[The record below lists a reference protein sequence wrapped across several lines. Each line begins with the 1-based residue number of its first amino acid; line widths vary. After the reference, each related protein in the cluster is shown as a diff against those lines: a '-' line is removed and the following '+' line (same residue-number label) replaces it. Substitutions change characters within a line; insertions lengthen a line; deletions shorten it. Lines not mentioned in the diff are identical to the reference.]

1 MLSKKGEEMIS
12 AINYA
17 AQAERGLRHWS
28 AAPADYKYRDC
39 DVFISEMMAN
49 VIKKAQHFTVP
60 DDGRLFDDKLKGLRG
75 IKARLPYSSITIE
88 YYVEEQDNYSV
99 EAPSYSPK
107 RVVTA
112 SELTQDMLVDIAKNV
127 GNDIGYLDRIF
138 ALLPDD
144 IFIQICVIAHFK
156 DHWLPMPMSWLMPIT
171 WDYFGPN
178 MKTLNPLTKPA
189 ENASKFVG
197 LPFVILP
204 GMFTILANKLG
215 EHDAMRHTVHDI
227 ADEITVVLELCEALA
242 CSNVTIDTIQTEN
255 KKVNIKRVER
265 GKLPLYE
272 TKVLSIE
279 VPQTY
284 EKTGIGI
291 QDRRSP
297 RQHLRRGHVR
307 ILQSGKR
314 IWINSCV
321 VGDKEK
327 GRIDKEYRVST

>member
-1 MLSKKGEEMIS
+1 KFRE
-12 AINYA
+12 
-17 AQAERGLRHWS
+17 H
-28 AAPADYKYRDC
+28 

-49 VIKKAQHFTVP
+49 IIKSAQHFTVP
-60 DDGRLFDDKLKGLRG
+60 DDGRLFDDKLKGLKG

-107 RVVTA
+107 RVVIA
-112 SELTQDMLVDIAKNV
+112 SELTQDMLVDMGRAVENST
-127 GNDIGYLDRIF
+127 DFLDRTF

-144 IFIQICVIAHFK
+144 TFIQISVVAYFEN
-156 DHWLPMPMSWLMPIT
+156 HWLPMPMSWLMPIT
-171 WDYFGPN
+171 WDYWGPN
-178 MKTLNPLTKPA
+178 MKTLNPLTEPA
-189 ENASKFVG
+189 KNASKFVG
-197 LPFVILP
+197 IPFVLLP
-204 GMFTILANKLG
+204 GMFNVLVDQIGKQ
-215 EHDAMRHTVHDI
+215 EAMRHTVHDI
-227 ADEITVVLELCEALA
+227 ADEITTMLELCEALA
-242 CSNVTIDTIQTEN
+242 CSNVTTDTTQTEN
-255 KKVNIKRVER
+255 KKVNIKRVKK

-279 VPQTY
+279 VPQTH
-284 EKTGIGI
+284 ERTGIGT

-297 RQHLRRGHVR
+297 RQHLRRGHIR
-307 ILQSGKR
+307 ILQSGSR